1 MSNTNE
7 NARYLNTDDGWEQ
20 IVSENAKQRSSAR
33 ERVAARKRERKLR
46 KLWLS
51 VCVLATIGITYVIL
65 GITGAIAGW
74 LAMAVAIVVDMLGCF
89 LFGRYVEARKA

>member
-7 NARYLNTDDGWEQ
+7 NARYLNTDDGWDE
-20 IVSENAKQRSSAR
+20 IVNENAKQRISAR

-65 GITGAIAGW
+65 GLTGAVAGW

-89 LFGRYVEARKA
+89 LFGRYVEAKKA

>member
-7 NARYLNTDDGWEQ
+7 NARYLNTDDGWDE
-20 IVSENAKQRSSAR
+20 IVNENAKQRISAR

>member
-7 NARYLNTDDGWEQ
+7 NARYLNTDDGWDE
-20 IVSENAKQRSSAR
+20 IVNENAKQRISAR

-65 GITGAIAGW
+65 GLTGAVAGW
-74 LAMAVAIVVDMLGCF
+74 LAMAVAIVVDMLACF